1 MLAVPARSPG
11 VVPRGASTGERVATQ
26 QGTAYRSSPVVAV
39 CRHAGAARPYTRA
52 RPSRARPLSRTVSR
66 AGCLAAHLGLL
77 RRSLGGGALRGRRLL
92 GGPLLGQL
100 LERADVGH
108 AGPADRVEARAGR
121 HEAAEDDVLLEADE
135 VVDLAGERGLGEHVG
150 RVLERGGRQPALR
163 RERRL
168 RDTEEQRLPGG
179 RGLALGN
186 GALVGLRDVEALDG
200 LAREVVAVAA
210 VDALD
215 VLEHLAHDDLDVLVV
230 HAHALAAVHLLDL
243 VDQVAAH
250 GVGAARLE
258 QVVGVDA
265 AAGERVAGLDAVAV
279 LDDDAH
285 RAVDLVRLDELA
297 VVGGDGHAHAV
308 VLLLERDDAV
318 DLGDHGPDLGL
329 ARLHQ
334 LDHAREAL
342 RDVGAGGD
350 AARVERAHRELRAGL
365 ADRLGGDRAD
375 RLAEAD
381 VAHQRHVHAVAAD
394 AHAGAR
400 LAGQRAADGHG
411 LDLGVV
417 GHAGGDGLDVLH
429 VEDLARLLLEVAD
442 LEVERQ
448 AAAVQAHLEVAAGA
462 RASLGRVERDLE
474 ELGAAAVLLAHDDLV
489 GDVDELA
496 GQVAGVGGPEGRVG
510 AALAGAVRRDEVLE
524 DVEALAEVRADR
536 QLDGLARRAGHQAA
550 HARQLTDLLRVAAG
564 ARLRHDVER
573 VERHV
578 LREVL
583 EHRVLDLLGRV
594 VPQADDLVEAL
605 ALGHEAALGG
615 LLDAGELALRVL
627 EDLLLLL
634 GDRHVLDADR
644 DARGRGELEAV
655 LLQAVEEG
663 GGALDAEALEA
674 LDDEVAQGAPLVDG
688 VVANQLGGDV
698 AARGERLAHDAAE
711 HGAAGAGLDE
721 LAVDADRDGVLHV
734 DVALLHR
741 HERLVDAAEAVLQA
755 TDARLPARD
764 RDRRVEVELALGVG
778 LEREIGRASCRERA
792 EN

>member
-1 MLAVPARSPG
+1 
-11 VVPRGASTGERVATQ
+11 
-26 QGTAYRSSPVVAV
+26 
-39 CRHAGAARPYTRA
+39 
-52 RPSRARPLSRTVSR
+52 
-66 AGCLAAHLGLL
+66 
-77 RRSLGGGALRGRRLL
+77 
-92 GGPLLGQL
+92 
-100 LERADVGH
+100 
-108 AGPADRVEARAGR
+108 
-121 HEAAEDDVLLEADE
+121 
-135 VVDLAGERGLGEHVG
+135 
-150 RVLERGGRQPALR
+150 
-163 RERRL
+163 
-168 RDTEEQRLPGG
+168 
-179 RGLALGN
+179 
-186 GALVGLRDVEALDG
+186 
-200 LAREVVAVAA
+200 
-210 VDALD
+210 
-215 VLEHLAHDDLDVLVV
+215 
-230 HAHALAAVHLLDL
+230 
-243 VDQVAAH
+243 
-250 GVGAARLE
+250 
-258 QVVGVDA
+258 
-265 AAGERVAGLDAVAV
+265 
-279 LDDDAH
+279 
-285 RAVDLVRLDELA
+285 
-297 VVGGDGHAHAV
+297 
-308 VLLLERDDAV
+308 
-318 DLGDHGPDLGL
+318 
-329 ARLHQ
+329 
-334 LDHAREAL
+334 REAL

-400 LAGQRAADGHG
+400 LAGQRATDGHG

-417 GHAGGDGLDVLH
+417 GQAGGDGLDVLH

-462 RASLGRVERDLE
+462 RASLRRVERDLE

-496 GQVAGVGGPEGRVG
+496 GQVARVGGPEGRVG

-688 VVANQLGGDV
+688 VVADQLGGDV

-778 LEREIGRASCRERA
+778 LERGLGAVVAVAGTLLADVQLREHVEAEDDVARGVHVRTAVRRREQVVAGEHLEPGPGLRVDRQRHVDRHLVAVEVGVERLAHERVELDRLALDEDRLERLDAEAVERGRAVEEHDLVGDDLLQGVPDLVLHVA
-792 EN
+792 VALELLAGAL

>member
-1 MLAVPARSPG
+1 
-11 VVPRGASTGERVATQ
+11 
-26 QGTAYRSSPVVAV
+26 
-39 CRHAGAARPYTRA
+39 
-52 RPSRARPLSRTVSR
+52 
-66 AGCLAAHLGLL
+66 
-77 RRSLGGGALRGRRLL
+77 
-92 GGPLLGQL
+92 
-100 LERADVGH
+100 
-108 AGPADRVEARAGR
+108 
-121 HEAAEDDVLLEADE
+121 
-135 VVDLAGERGLGEHVG
+135 
-150 RVLERGGRQPALR
+150 
-163 RERRL
+163 
-168 RDTEEQRLPGG
+168 
-179 RGLALGN
+179 
-186 GALVGLRDVEALDG
+186 
-200 LAREVVAVAA
+200 
-210 VDALD
+210 
-215 VLEHLAHDDLDVLVV
+215 
-230 HAHALAAVHLLDL
+230 
-243 VDQVAAH
+243 
-250 GVGAARLE
+250 
-258 QVVGVDA
+258 
-265 AAGERVAGLDAVAV
+265 
-279 LDDDAH
+279 
-285 RAVDLVRLDELA
+285 
-297 VVGGDGHAHAV
+297 
-308 VLLLERDDAV
+308 
-318 DLGDHGPDLGL
+318 
-329 ARLHQ
+329 
-334 LDHAREAL
+334 
-342 RDVGAGGD
+342 
-350 AARVERAHRELRAGL
+350 
-365 ADRLGGDRAD
+365 
-375 RLAEAD
+375 
-381 VAHQRHVHAVAAD
+381 
-394 AHAGAR
+394 
-400 LAGQRAADGHG
+400 
-411 LDLGVV
+411 
-417 GHAGGDGLDVLH
+417 DGLDVLH

-655 LLQAVEEG
+655 LLQAVEE
-663 GGALDAEALEA
+663 
-674 LDDEVAQGAPLVDG
+674 VAQGAPLVDG
-688 VVANQLGGDV
+688 VVADQLGGDV

-721 LAVDADRDGVLHV
+721 LAVEADRDGVLHV
-734 DVALLHR
+734 DVAILHR
-741 HERLVDAAEAVLQA
+741 HQRLVDAAEAVLQA

-778 LEREIGRASCRERA
+778 LEGGLGAVVAVAGALLADVQLREHVEA
-792 EN
+792 EDDV